1 MTVHRVRIAEDRSV
15 FLPDAVFIERPVE
28 AALMPGVARGAAEL
42 PDLVNHGVTVTVE
55 LHREQLLNVAALLT
69 LPPEAVTGA

>member
-42 PDLVNHGVTVTVE
+42 PDFVNHGVMKLE
-55 LHREQLLNVAALLT
+55 EERSKIILT
-69 LPPEAVTGA
+69 GWE

>member
-42 PDLVNHGVTVTVE
+42 PDFVNHGVTVTVE
-55 LHREQLLNVAALLT
+55 LHREPLLNVAALLT

>member
-1 MTVHRVRIAEDRSV
+1 
-15 FLPDAVFIERPVE
+15 
-28 AALMPGVARGAAEL
+28 MPGVARGAAEL
-42 PDLVNHGVTVTVE
+42 PDFVNHGVTVTVE